1 MRQNFLEQAEG
12 KNNMNSVIEKF
23 GRIVDGQIAD
33 HPARSRRLLTT
44 AYRLN
49 GWAGKHI
56 FKKTTPSRLAL
67 SDACNGVI
75 IRPLE
80 HPQESAMVSLFTPCE
95 LLQTFGMA
103 PMFPEALSAYLSGAG
118 AERGFIDAVEKRGIP
133 ETFCS
138 YHKILLGAAETG
150 VLPKPRFIFN
160 TTFAC
165 DANTLSFRRLAE
177 FYGVPHFVLDVPF
190 EQDETA
196 VCYVADQLKDCSK
209 KMSALLDKPLQEDVL
224 RQTVQRS
231 GQTLSAYQK
240 YLAVRAEKSM
250 PDEMTSEMYAAFALH
265 VLLGTPEALHFA
277 QGVLKEAEAAPARG
291 DELRLLWVHTLP
303 HLDSA
308 MIDLLDFNEKCQI
321 IANDICF
328 DAPALTT
335 VDDPWRAMAR
345 RLVENNLNGSAQR
358 RIDAVL
364 EKAKQLQPDGIVW
377 FCHWGCRQTGGA
389 AQLGRVQLEAAGFPT
404 LVLDG
409 DGCDRSNCP
418 PGQMTT
424 RMQAFLELLEGKH
437 DSVHL

>member
-1 MRQNFLEQAEG
+1 
-12 KNNMNSVIEKF
+12 MNSVIEKF
-23 GRIVDGQIAD
+23 GRLVDGQLAD
-33 HPARSRRLLTT
+33 RPMLSRRLLTT

-56 FKKTTPSRLAL
+56 IKKTSPARLELA
-67 SDACNGVI
+67 SVCNDVI
-75 IRPLE
+75 VRPFE

-95 LLQTFGMA
+95 LLQTFGIA

-118 AERGFIDAVEKRGIP
+118 AERGFIDAAEKHGIP

-160 TTFAC
+160 TTFVC
-165 DANTLSFRRLAE
+165 DANTLSFRRLAD

-190 EQDETA
+190 EQDAGA
-196 VCYVADQLKDCSK
+196 VSYVAEQLKDCSK
-209 KMSALLDKPLQEDVL
+209 KMSALLDKPLDEAVL

-231 GQTLSAYQK
+231 GQTLSVYQQ
-240 YLAVRAEKSM
+240 YLKKRAEKSM

-265 VLLGTPEALHFA
+265 VLLGMPEALRFA
-277 QGVLKEAEAAPARG
+277 QGVLREAEAAPAKG
-291 DELRLLWVHTLP
+291 NELRLLWVHTLP

-308 MIDLLDFNEKCQI
+308 MIELLDFNEKCQI
-321 IANDICF
+321 LTNDICF
-328 DAPALTT
+328 DAPAVTD
-335 VDDPWRAMAR
+335 VSDPWQAMAR
-345 RLVENNLNGSAQR
+345 RLVENNLNGPAQR

-364 EKAKQLQPDGIVW
+364 EKAKQMKPDGVVW
-377 FCHWGCRQTGGA
+377 FCHWGCHHTSGA
-389 AQLGRVQLEAAGFPT
+389 SQLARTQLEAAGFPT

-424 RMQAFLELLEGKH
+424 RMQAFMELLEGKR
-437 DSVHL
+437 